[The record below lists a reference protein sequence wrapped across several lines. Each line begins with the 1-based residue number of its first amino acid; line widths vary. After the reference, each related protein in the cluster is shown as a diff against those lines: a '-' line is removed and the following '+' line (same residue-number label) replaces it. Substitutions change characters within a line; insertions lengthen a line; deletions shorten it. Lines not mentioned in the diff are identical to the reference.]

1 MKYIVAAVLIGIW
14 IYVLYALK
22 RSKLNFWL
30 FITGS
35 FGLFLILMTMVRPW
49 LTMPLA
55 QCVAAIAGIVGNLTG
70 TYDAY
75 FKYGVLFIQAGTG
88 AVTLRI
94 DLECSGIIEISAF
107 LSLLA
112 FFGVYDISERI
123 LVGILGTI
131 YTILGN
137 AFRITL
143 ICLMVQAYGTDV
155 YYIAHTFVGRIV
167 FYVLQVL
174 MYFLCLR
181 NRRLFTCRL
190 EGSPTERMRTNETGN
205 AADQSVFFLDFMDY
219 YPADYGSNTCNRRIL
234 RTSEGTD
241 TEKEDTGSG

>member
-30 FITGS
+30 FITCS

-174 MYFLCLR
+174 MYFYV
-181 NRRLFTCRL
+181 FTKPQIVHMQVGRFTY
-190 EGSPTERMRTNETGN
+190 GKNE
-205 AADQSVFFLDFMDY
+205 D
-219 YPADYGSNTCNRRIL
+219 
-234 RTSEGTD
+234 
-241 TEKEDTGSG
+241 K